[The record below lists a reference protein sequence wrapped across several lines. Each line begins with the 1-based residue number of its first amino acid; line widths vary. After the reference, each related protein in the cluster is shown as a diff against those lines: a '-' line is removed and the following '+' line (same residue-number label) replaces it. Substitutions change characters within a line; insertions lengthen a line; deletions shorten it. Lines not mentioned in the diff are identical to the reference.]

1 MDRQKVLLIFG
12 GAWVSAALLT
22 WFLYAQT
29 TGPRTEKTN
38 VVIAASRDV
47 PAGTR
52 LRKADLKKVKIPEK
66 DMPKAAVV
74 DEPLAIDRVTLYP
87 LNANEAITTTKLV
100 SSQGAEGMAATIE
113 PGKRAISVQVTEASA
128 AGLLIQPRSHVD
140 VLFTRTGTMREA
152 VTATILQDVMV
163 LSIGR
168 QTEVQAPSDPTK
180 TSTSSSTSVTTSSSR
195 QLAATLLVTPEDA
208 KKLELARQQGK
219 ISLALRNP
227 LDKTLMQ
234 ANSAATAEDI
244 DPALFA
250 GAKRTVRGGPIPNIR
265 NDQVWGQ
272 LTGADPKPVKKEEPK
287 KEPEKPKLVVDVYRG
302 DKHVQEIFQ

>member
-22 WFLYAQT
+22 WFLYSVSS
-29 TGPRTEKTN
+29 GPRTEKTTT
-38 VVIAASRDV
+38 VIAAAHDV

-52 LRKADLKKVKIPEK
+52 LRKGDLKRVKLAEK
-66 DMPKAAVV
+66 DLPKAVV
-74 DEPLAIDRVTLYP
+74 TEEPLAIDRVTLFP
-87 LNANEAITTTKLV
+87 LNVNEAITTTKLV
-100 SSQGAEGMAATIE
+100 TSQGAEGMAATIE
-113 PGKRAISVQVTEASA
+113 QGKRAISVQVTEASA

-152 VTATILQDVMV
+152 VTATILQDVLV

-168 QTEVQAPSDPTK
+168 QTEV
-180 TSTSSSTSVTTSSSR
+180 TSPADAGKSSSTSTSVTTSSTR
-195 QLAATLLVTPEDA
+195 QIAATLLVTPEDA
-208 KKLELARQQGK
+208 KKLEWARQQGR

-227 LDKTLMQ
+227 LDKTVMQ
-234 ANSAATAEDI
+234 SNNAATAEDI

-250 GAKRTVRGGPIPNIR
+250 GVKRSVRGSIPNIR
-265 NDQVWGQ
+265 NDQVWGD
-272 LTGADPKPVKKEEPK
+272 LTGQQAPKAVKKEEPK